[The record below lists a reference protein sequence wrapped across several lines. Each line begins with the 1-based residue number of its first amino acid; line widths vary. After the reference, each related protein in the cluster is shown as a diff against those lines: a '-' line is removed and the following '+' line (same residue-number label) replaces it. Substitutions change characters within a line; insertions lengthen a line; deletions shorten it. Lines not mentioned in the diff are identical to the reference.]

1 MSDAVWLYA
10 VVPAGTR
17 TPGPPAPTGVA
28 DEPVRLVAEGPLAA
42 AVGSVPLGDFA
53 EQPLKEHLE
62 DLRWLEAAARAHH
75 QVIDALSAATEAVPL
90 QFATVY
96 RDDAAV
102 RAVLRERA
110 ADFTAAFER
119 TRDRTEWGVKA
130 YMDPEA
136 SPEQPADGADDT
148 SRTSPGT
155 AYLLRRRA
163 QRDSKEEAY
172 RRASERA
179 ELIRADLGGHA
190 AATAAHPPQDPRL
203 AGYDG
208 WMILNDSYLVDR
220 SAAGA
225 FAEAVAACGRRFPE
239 VRVELSGP
247 WPPYSFVGP
256 GRNDSRGEREDGSL
270 DGTGEHAEE
279 RS

>member
-17 TPGPPAPTGVA
+17 APGPPAPTGVA
-28 DEPVRLVAEGPLAA
+28 DEPVRLVAEGSLAA

-53 EQPLKEHLE
+53 EQPLKDHLE

-75 QVIDALSAATEAVPL
+75 QVIDALSGVTEAVPL

-102 RAVLRERA
+102 RAVLRDRA

-130 YMDPEA
+130 YVDPEA
-136 SPEQPADGADDT
+136 SPGPAADGAEGAAG
-148 SRTSPGT
+148 TSPGT

-179 ELIRADLGGHA
+179 ERIRADLAGHA
-190 AATAAHPPQDPRL
+190 AATAAHRPQDPRL

-256 GRNDSRGEREDGSL
+256 RQDE
-270 DGTGEHAEE
+270 TGEYEEE